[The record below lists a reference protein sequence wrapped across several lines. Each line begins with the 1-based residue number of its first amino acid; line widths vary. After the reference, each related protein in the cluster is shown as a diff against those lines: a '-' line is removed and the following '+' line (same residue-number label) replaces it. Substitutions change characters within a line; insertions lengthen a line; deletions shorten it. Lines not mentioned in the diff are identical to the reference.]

1 MIADLHIH
9 SRFSRATSRRMDI
22 EHIARFASMKGL
34 TVVGTG
40 DFTHPGWLRELK
52 SELED
57 ELDVGLYKPVRCPG
71 GEVFFMITGEV
82 CTVFRSDVDDRVHR
96 IHHLILLPS
105 LEAADQVN
113 ERLSRYGDLSS
124 DGRPTLEVGPPE
136 LVEEILEACPEA
148 EVIPAHAWTPWFS
161 LFGAFSGFDRIEDC
175 YEDMTRHIHAL
186 ETGLSSDPPM
196 NWRVSSLDRFALVS
210 NSDSHSPYPW
220 RLGREANV
228 FSLRPGELSYEA
240 IVEAIRKK
248 DRERFLMTI
257 EVDPRYGKYHW
268 SGHRKCGV
276 SLPPWE
282 AMRLGNRCP
291 VCGKELTKGVEQ
303 RVEELADRPP
313 GFRPEGAIG
322 YVHLLPLSEIIMEVL
337 GAGSPNSAEV
347 WRVYEALLARFGDE
361 FSVLLDADYEGM
373 EEVAGPAVAKAIL
386 AVREDRVKVIP
397 GYDGVYGRL
406 VLEEAP
412 EEPKRALR
420 GQASLLDFMT
430 RA

>member
-1 MIADLHIH
+1 MH
-9 SRFSRATSRRMDI
+9 
-22 EHIARFASMKGL
+22 
-34 TVVGTG
+34 
-40 DFTHPGWLRELK
+40 
-52 SELED
+52 
-57 ELDVGLYKPVRCPG
+57 
-71 GEVFFMITGEV
+71 
-82 CTVFRSDVDDRVHR
+82 
-96 IHHLILLPS
+96 
-105 LEAADQVN
+105 
-113 ERLSRYGDLSS
+113 
-124 DGRPTLEVGPPE
+124 
-136 LVEEILEACPEA
+136 
-148 EVIPAHAWTPWFS
+148 
-161 LFGAFSGFDRIEDC
+161 
-175 YEDMTRHIHAL
+175 
-186 ETGLSSDPPM
+186 
-196 NWRVSSLDRFALVS
+196 WRVSSLDRFALVS

-240 IVEAIRKK
+240 IVGATRRK

-276 SLPPWE
+276 SLPPRE

-303 RVEELADRPP
+303 RVEELTDRPP

-322 YVHLLPLSEIIMEVL
+322 YVHFLPLSEIIMEVL
-337 GAGSPNSAEV
+337 GAKSPNSAEV
-347 WRVYEALLARFGDE
+347 WRVDEALLARFGDE

-373 EEVAGPAVAKAIL
+373 EEVAGPAVARAIL